1 MSNKLNNVAS
11 RSILSAVLMIV
22 IMVGGIYL
30 LKHNNTRSDQA
41 IDSDR
46 TTAVADENSTGDDS
60 TDQETATGSQQPQA
74 EQPTSD
80 AIATTGVGS
89 IAGAGIEDV
98 FALPLAIFGLFAL
111 SYTTYLWRKSRYDLS
126 KSILGK

>member
-1 MSNKLNNVAS
+1 
-11 RSILSAVLMIV
+11 MIV